1 VQDFFHPQYGDL
13 GTPPVKEPTVIWSH
27 LESPGVCFRWSLS
40 SPKTC
45 PCRAFAAR
53 CRLSYS
59 VASVASGNQSRL
71 GNHQFFLFDDFP
83 MFITDRDKIPMSS
96 QMSSHSFRCFLPWIY
111 GAYLVRPPSAAG
123 GAQVAEGRLRV
134 LLREAWQ
141 EIQGDMAM
149 DQYP

>member
-1 VQDFFHPQYGDL
+1 
-13 GTPPVKEPTVIWSH
+13 
-27 LESPGVCFRWSLS
+27 
-40 SPKTC
+40 
-45 PCRAFAAR
+45 
-53 CRLSYS
+53 
-59 VASVASGNQSRL
+59 
-71 GNHQFFLFDDFP
+71 